1 MAKILIA
8 GLGKGYEDRD
18 TKEWKYSSANYRI
31 EGEEKVY
38 EKRNFITSALEEHFK
53 IDKTIYIGTTG
64 SMWNK
69 LYEHYYNGE
78 IIKEEDK
85 NYRDLLLN
93 ITKTATKYSKIEEF
107 PIDKFN
113 EDFCNR
119 AEGIITKYGMNTQE
133 IYEIFNNIIKTINL
147 LIKNLN
153 DKKHEIYLD
162 ITHSFRSNAM
172 WMFLVINYLTD
183 VLSENVKIE
192 IKMISYG
199 MFEARENGITPIVN
213 LKSFYDLMKW
223 IKGANAFKQYGNT
236 YEFLDMIEDDRL
248 RNTLEEFSN
257 SMNMNYIWNIKEN
270 IGKINKIEE
279 TIKTLDG
286 PAELLLPDILERF
299 AENFGKR
306 QETFEMLLSLAEWHY
321 NQKRYSMSF
330 VNIIEAIYTF
340 VGKILEIEDINNKA
354 KERIREWIDEISE
367 ENKMNYKNL
376 LEEEINNRIELREIF
391 ETFRV
396 IRNSISHTLENKAE
410 MQEIISKIPQNI
422 EKLRKIFEMEY
433 KKDGIDKPK
442 DLNLNQTYT
451 LLENLAKESEF
462 KEVGRIASNGIYD
475 FLFKTLNVEKS
486 SENKNFV
493 KNWLDS
499 KKENFGKRI
508 EKEQLSELMKVF
520 LEIKNNSRSI
530 TEKEMIKKVRHLK
543 NIIINKTFMEA
554 FENINL
560 SNKTNC
566 KLKKEIKIDTDKGN
580 RKILIFKDS
589 LDEEQKKELIK
600 KFKIIKISKLTIEV
614 AKEWQNLK
622 NDRNKENNIKR
633 FIEII
638 EKNID
643 FGDILL
649 INGEIGITFKIVN
662 WAKEKGIIVIY
673 EVLKEPNDSSSKV
686 ELREY

>member
-8 GLGKGYEDRD
+8 GLGKGFEDKE

-69 LYEHYYNGE
+69 LYEHYYNGK

-93 ITKTATKYSKIEEF
+93 ITKTATKDSKIEEF

-113 EDFCNR
+113 EDFYNR

-133 IYEIFNNIIKTINL
+133 IYEIFNNIIKRINL
-147 LIKNLN
+147 LIKNSN

-299 AENFGKR
+299 VENFGKR

-396 IRNSISHTLENKAE
+396 IRNSISHTLENKSE

-433 KKDGIDKPK
+433 KKNGIAKPK

-451 LLENLAKESEF
+451 LLENLAEEGEF

-520 LEIKNNSRSI
+520 LEIKNNRRSI

-543 NIIINKTFMEA
+543 NIIINKTFIEA

-560 SNKTNC
+560 SNKANC

-589 LDEEQKKELIK
+589 LDEEQKKELIT
-600 KFKIIKISKLTIEV
+600 KFKISKISKLTIEV

-622 NDRNKENNIKR
+622 SDKNKETNIKR
-633 FIEII
+633 FKEII

-643 FGDILL
+643 FGDVLL
-649 INGEIGITFKIVN
+649 INGEVGITFELVN

-686 ELREY
+686 ELQEY

>member
-8 GLGKGYEDRD
+8 GLGKGFEDKE
-18 TKEWKYSSANYRI
+18 TKAWKYSSANYRI

-69 LYEHYYNGE
+69 LYEHYYNGK

-93 ITKTATKYSKIEEF
+93 ITKTATKDSKIEEF

-113 EDFCNR
+113 EDFYNR

-133 IYEIFNNIIKTINL
+133 IYEIFNNIIKRINL
-147 LIKNLN
+147 LIKNSN

-299 AENFGKR
+299 VENFGKR

-396 IRNSISHTLENKAE
+396 IRNSISHTLENKSE

-433 KKDGIDKPK
+433 KKNGIAKPK

-451 LLENLAKESEF
+451 LLENLAEEGEF

-520 LEIKNNSRSI
+520 LEIKNNRRSI

-543 NIIINKTFMEA
+543 NIIINKTFIEA

-560 SNKTNC
+560 SNKANC

-589 LDEEQKKELIK
+589 LDEEQKKELIT
-600 KFKIIKISKLTIEV
+600 KFKISKISKLTIEV

-622 NDRNKENNIKR
+622 SDKNKETNIKR
-633 FIEII
+633 FKEII

-643 FGDILL
+643 FGDVLL
-649 INGEIGITFKIVN
+649 INGEIGITFEIVN

-686 ELREY
+686 ELQEY

>member
-1 MAKILIA
+1 
-8 GLGKGYEDRD
+8 
-18 TKEWKYSSANYRI
+18 
-31 EGEEKVY
+31 
-38 EKRNFITSALEEHFK
+38 
-53 IDKTIYIGTTG
+53 
-64 SMWNK
+64 
-69 LYEHYYNGE
+69 
-78 IIKEEDK
+78 
-85 NYRDLLLN
+85 
-93 ITKTATKYSKIEEF
+93 
-107 PIDKFN
+107 
-113 EDFCNR
+113 
-119 AEGIITKYGMNTQE
+119 
-133 IYEIFNNIIKTINL
+133 
-147 LIKNLN
+147 
-153 DKKHEIYLD
+153 
-162 ITHSFRSNAM
+162 M

-183 VLSENVKIE
+183 VLGENVKIE

-299 AENFGKR
+299 VENFGKR

-396 IRNSISHTLENKAE
+396 IRNSISHTLENKSE

-433 KKDGIDKPK
+433 KKNGISKPK

-451 LLENLAKESEF
+451 LLENLAEEGEF

-508 EKEQLSELMKVF
+508 ERMRLAQKISRQEFCGDESELSVRQLIRIERGESRPTLTKLKYIANRLGIEDFKLMPDYVE
-520 LEIKNNSRSI
+520 LEKDYLQ
-530 TEKEMIKKVRHLK
+530 LK
-543 NIIINKTFMEA
+543 YYLMRTPTYED
-554 FENINL
+554 ENI
-560 SNKTNC
+560 
-566 KLKKEIKIDTDKGN
+566 
-580 RKILIFKDS
+580 
-589 LDEEQKKELIK
+589 
-600 KFKIIKISKLTIEV
+600 
-614 AKEWQNLK
+614 
-622 NDRNKENNIKR
+622 
-633 FIEII
+633 
-638 EKNID
+638 
-643 FGDILL
+643 
-649 INGEIGITFKIVN
+649 
-662 WAKEKGIIVIY
+662 AKEKEKIFDKIFDKYYDDLPEEERIIIDILQAYDDFGLQNDDSNLEMILQDYFTQILIKTEY
-673 EVLKEPNDSSSKV
+673 EVNELLIIKLFLLRLVHPNTLLDEKEKHKCTIIANNILQQLDKFDLDYVFIVRDSLLLLLGIFEKMSDYTRFEKILQELNDLTSKTYDYQKKPIIRIW
-686 ELREY
+686 EWRYALFSKQNYQMAENFFQEAKIFAKMINNSYLIEQIEKQWQSDLQDYFKNKN